1 MVRFRRWFTVGVF
14 YGRMFALIYTY
25 ASRTGVLLA
34 PTLTF
39 AYIVARGGGWN
50 GEIYQRA
57 CSHILVSKGRFGLGS
72 IKYLVYHEYF
82 IGE

>member
-1 MVRFRRWFTVGVF
+1 MF

-39 AYIVARGGGWN
+39 AYIVARGAVGT
-50 GEIYQRA
+50 
-57 CSHILVSKGRFGLGS
+57 GRFTNELALTYSSVRGGS
-72 IKYLVYHEYF
+72 
-82 IGE
+82 G